1 MQRAAI
7 IREAKAHKQR
17 IDVWYSEKVSSANSP
32 RPELRRLLEDVRGGR
47 VTCVWVY
54 ALDRLSRG
62 GICETLNMVRK
73 LQQFNCQPRSVA
85 DGFSLGGPADEIIL
99 SVIAWAAQNERA
111 RILARIA
118 SARARVEATGGDWGR
133 PRRIAKDDPII
144 AKIHQ
149 LKRQKKT
156 VRQIAMSVHIPKSI
170 VGRILSQKEVAKS
183 RGTNA
188 KKRDT

>member
-7 IREAKAHKQR
+7 IREAKAHRQR

-32 RPELRRLLEDVRGGR
+32 RPELRRLLEDARQGR
-47 VTCVWVY
+47 ITCVWVY

-99 SVIAWAAQNERA
+99 SVIAWAAQYERA

-118 SARARVEATGGDWGR
+118 AARIRVEAIGGDWGR
-133 PRRIAKDDPII
+133 PRRLTKDDPVI
-144 AKIHQ
+144 AKIRK
-149 LKRQKKT
+149 LKGQGKT
-156 VRQIAMSVHIPKSI
+156 VRQIAMSVHVPKSV
-170 VGRILSQKEVAKS
+170 VGRILSQKEATKS
-183 RGTNA
+183 RATNA
-188 KKRDT
+188 KKRAG